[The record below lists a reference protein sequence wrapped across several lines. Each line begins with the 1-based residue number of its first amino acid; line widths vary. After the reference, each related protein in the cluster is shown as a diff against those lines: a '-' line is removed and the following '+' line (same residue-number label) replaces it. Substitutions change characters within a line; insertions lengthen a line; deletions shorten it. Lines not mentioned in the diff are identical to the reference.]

1 LIAEDKR
8 MNVRVLKCMSWAFA
22 LAIAAL
28 APSALVAQNNGASP
42 SKWDVFLGYSYI
54 APYGTVYT
62 TQYYDSNGTIP
73 ASYHNVNLGAIG
85 SVTYYFKKHWGLQ
98 AEGDAHPQSSN
109 CGAYPIS
116 QPVHNSNLGLHPLTY
131 AGPCDLYTTEIANSF
146 YGVSGG
152 IIYRWLFPKWTPF
165 VHVLGGAEQVSG
177 PLVQPP
183 TWGSVLTAGGGLDYE
198 TGWLHHHF
206 AIRLFQ
212 ADYQYINV
220 DFTDLGGPTTINA
233 ARLSAGVV
241 FHAGSWVPPAPV
253 TLSCSANPSWVY
265 AGDPVTVTATA
276 GNLNPKWTA
285 VYTWSGDGVTGN
297 GTTATV
303 ATSSLAPG
311 SYDVKGHVVEGK
323 GDKPYEIADCTASFT
338 VKAYE
343 PPTITCAANPST
355 IKPGDNSTITSD
367 AMSPQN
373 RPLTYSYSTASGTVT
388 GTGATADYNSTGAAV
403 GPVIVNCNV
412 ADDKGGTAT
421 ATTTVTIAAPA
432 VPPVPHT
439 QALCSI
445 TFEKD
450 PKRPDRVDNDAKA
463 CLDEVALDLQK
474 QTDAS
479 VVVVGDA
486 TAAEKAP
493 KKGKHAKAD
502 EDAAQRAVNTKDYL
516 VTEKGI
522 DASRITVRT
531 GTEDAQEV
539 QNYLVPAGADFA
551 TEVPGTTV
559 VDESKVKPQ
568 TRKALPAKA
577 EPKHKK
583 EAAKPATP

>member
-1 LIAEDKR
+1 
-8 MNVRVLKCMSWAFA
+8 MNVRVLKSMSWVFA

-28 APSALVAQNNGASP
+28 APSALLAQNNAKPTASGSTTP
-42 SKWDVFLGYSYI
+42 SKWDIFLGYSYI
-54 APYGTVYT
+54 APYGTVDT
-62 TQYYDSNGTIP
+62 PLPYYNSGETVP
-73 ASYHNVNLGAIG
+73 ASYQPVNLGAIG
-85 SVTYYFKKHWGLQ
+85 SITYYFQPHWGVQ
-98 AEGDAHPQSSN
+98 AEGDAHPQGT
-109 CGAYPIS
+109 CTDPI
-116 QPVHNSNLGLHPLTY
+116 V
-131 AGPCDLYTTEIANSF
+131 CDPALVNVGNSF
-146 YGVSGG
+146 YGASGG
-152 IIYRWLFPKWTPF
+152 IIYRWWHPRWTPF
-165 VHVLGGAEQVSG
+165 VHVLGGREEVSG
-177 PLVQPP
+177 PLIQPL
-183 TWGSVLTAGGGLDYE
+183 TWGNVVTAGGGIDYQ
-198 TGWLHHHF
+198 TSWLHHHF
-206 AIRLFQ
+206 AFRLAQ

-220 DFTDLGGPTTINA
+220 NYNYQGGNSVIEV
-233 ARLSAGVV
+233 ARLSTGIV
-241 FHAGSWVPPAPV
+241 FNLGNQAPPVPV
-253 TLSCSANPSWVY
+253 TLACSANPSWVY
-265 AGDPVTVTATA
+265 PGDPVTVTATA
-276 GNLNPKWTA
+276 GNLNPRESA
-285 VYTWSGDGVTGN
+285 VYTWSGNGVSGS
-297 GTTATV
+297 GTTANV
-303 ATSSLAPG
+303 ATGSLAPG
-311 SYDVKGHVVEGK
+311 SYDVKGHLTEGK
-323 GDKPYEIADCTASFT
+323 GDKPYETADCTASFT
-338 VKAYE
+338 VKAYD

-388 GTGATADYNSTGAAV
+388 GNGATAEYNSTGAAV
-403 GPVIVNCNV
+403 GPVTVNCNV

-421 ATTTVTIAAPA
+421 ATTTVTIAAPG

-551 TEVPGTTV
+551 TEVPGTSA

-577 EPKHKK
+577 EPKHKAAATK
-583 EAAKPATP
+583 PAAK